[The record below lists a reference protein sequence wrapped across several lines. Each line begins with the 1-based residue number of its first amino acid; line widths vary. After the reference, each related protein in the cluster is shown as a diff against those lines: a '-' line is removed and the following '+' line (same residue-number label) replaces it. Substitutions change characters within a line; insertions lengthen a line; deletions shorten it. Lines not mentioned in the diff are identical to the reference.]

1 MLEKKK
7 KLTKKQIKQDG
18 LVYTYYKAYEY
29 FEHNRSQILIAA
41 GAIAVVIALIF
52 VYHSNQ
58 KNNNLIAGDQLARV
72 MPLYDQAQYQLAID
86 GQPGTELTG
95 LKSIVDEYGSTE
107 QGEIA
112 KIYLANSLY
121 NTGKVDE
128 ALDVYESYSGDI
140 PLHKATALAG
150 VAACLISLNKNLE
163 AAENYEKA
171 AFVNKFNPL
180 NADYLLK
187 AGIQYKKAG
196 KDNEAKEM
204 FEMIKS
210 DYTASNASREADK
223 FLSSIN

>member
-1 MLEKKK
+1 
-7 KLTKKQIKQDG
+7 
-18 LVYTYYKAYEY
+18 
-29 FEHNRSQILIAA
+29 
-41 GAIAVVIALIF
+41 
-52 VYHSNQ
+52 
-58 KNNNLIAGDQLARV
+58 

-150 VAACLISLNKNLE
+150 VAACLISLSKNLE

-204 FEMIKS
+204 FEMIKR